1 MAKLIDKAKRK
12 FHEIKNS
19 KKTDNQNTDSK
30 NKDEKKKLKAQVV
43 PVYRLVWNNY
53 QKFYLIKKIW
63 FQSFNFKFRFATKL
77 DLFMMFISVLGAI
90 GNGILTPLLLIVF
103 TNIIDSFSVSGRDLC
118 T

>member
-43 PVYRLVWNNY
+43 PVYRLV
-53 QKFYLIKKIW
+53 
-63 FQSFNFKFRFATKL
+63 
-77 DLFMMFISVLGAI
+77 
-90 GNGILTPLLLIVF
+90 
-103 TNIIDSFSVSGRDLC
+103 
-118 T
+118 